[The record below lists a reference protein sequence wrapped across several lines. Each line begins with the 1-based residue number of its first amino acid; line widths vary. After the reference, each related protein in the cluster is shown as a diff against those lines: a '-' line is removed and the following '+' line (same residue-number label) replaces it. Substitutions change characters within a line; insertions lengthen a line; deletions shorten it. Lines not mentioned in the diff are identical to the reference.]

1 MARARNAV
9 AVVNLGSP
17 CSKGPVHEKRAGPE
31 HAHATRP
38 HAIRTTAGTQRR
50 HGEST
55 PEHAHATRPHAT
67 REPQHTQTRRSHRPW
82 GGAPGGYPCGPTKES
97 HTVTTISGEH
107 VATLI
112 SSTMVGSGEPG
123 AMHPARRQRSA
134 VQTGTR
140 FVSLRENKQCPVS
153 LKQLNQYS
161 GEGARPRG
169 PHPHTAK
176 KGPCGPAKR
185 VEREGPKRRGPDG
198 TEQGLSPA
206 GEKHLR
212 PSECRFGTSAAAC
225 GREAA
230 ALAARDDAYAS
241 VGGGSRGRRLASP
254 VCAGGAPQCSVG
266 AAAGRGVSPDSINRR
281 LRPGG
286 APPARGRGSRGSP
299 GEPRWSSRREPCTC
313 RARVGST
320 RCR

>member
-1 MARARNAV
+1 MGPPRGGSRG
-9 AVVNLGSP
+9 GSP
-17 CSKGPVHEKRAGPE
+17 A
-31 HAHATRP
+31 
-38 HAIRTTAGTQRR
+38 
-50 HGEST
+50 
-55 PEHAHATRPHAT
+55 
-67 REPQHTQTRRSHRPW
+67 
-82 GGAPGGYPCGPTKES
+82 APPRCRIQSQQSPANMSQQFT
-97 HTVTTISGEH
+97 
-107 VATLI
+107 

-198 TEQGLSPA
+198 IEQGLSPA

-230 ALAARDDAYAS
+230 ALAARDGVVSTVDACLHHGDARLRQE
-241 VGGGSRGRRLASP
+241 VERHRRKGRRPKLLGALAS
-254 VCAGGAPQCSVG
+254 
-266 AAAGRGVSPDSINRR
+266 
-281 LRPGG
+281 L
-286 APPARGRGSRGSP
+286 ARWQEQEMR
-299 GEPRWSSRREPCTC
+299 
-313 RARVGST
+313 
-320 RCR
+320 

>member
-50 HGEST
+50 HGGST

-67 REPQHTQTRRSHRPW
+67 REPQRTQQSRWAHQ
-82 GGAPGGYPCGPTKES
+82 GGGSQGGSPAAPPRCRIQSQQSPANMS
-97 HTVTTISGEH
+97 QQ
-107 VATLI
+107 LI

-176 KGPCGPAKR
+176 KGPR
-185 VEREGPKRRGPDG
+185 
-198 TEQGLSPA
+198 
-206 GEKHLR
+206 
-212 PSECRFGTSAAAC
+212 
-225 GREAA
+225 
-230 ALAARDDAYAS
+230 
-241 VGGGSRGRRLASP
+241 
-254 VCAGGAPQCSVG
+254 AGG
-266 AAAGRGVSPDSINRR
+266 RDTRTRR
-281 LRPGG
+281 P
-286 APPARGRGSRGSP
+286 
-299 GEPRWSSRREPCTC
+299 
-313 RARVGST
+313 
-320 RCR
+320 

>member
-1 MARARNAV
+1 MGEAHLSTRMRRDHTRQGNRDAHNSRGGPTQGGV
-9 AVVNLGSP
+9 AGGSP
-17 CSKGPVHEKRAGPE
+17 AALPRCRIQSQQSPANMS
-31 HAHATRP
+31 
-38 HAIRTTAGTQRR
+38 Q
-50 HGEST
+50 
-55 PEHAHATRPHAT
+55 
-67 REPQHTQTRRSHRPW
+67 Q
-82 GGAPGGYPCGPTKES
+82 
-97 HTVTTISGEH
+97 
-107 VATLI
+107 LI

-230 ALAARDDAYAS
+230 ALAARDDAS
-241 VGGGSRGRRLASP
+241 VGGGSRRRRLASL
-254 VCAGGAPQCSVG
+254 VCARGAPQRSVG
-266 AAAGRGVSPDSINRR
+266 AAAEKGRGVGPDPLNRR

-286 APPARGRGSRGSP
+286 APPAQGRGSRGSP
-299 GEPRWSSRREPCTC
+299 GEPRLSSRREPCTC
-313 RARVGST
+313 RARAGST

>member
-50 HGEST
+50 HGGST

-67 REPQHTQTRRSHRPW
+67 REPRRTKLSRWAHHR
-82 GGAPGGYPCGPTKES
+82 GGSQGGSPAAPPRCRKQSPQS
-97 HTVTTISGEH
+97 PANMSQQ
-107 VATLI
+107 LI

-230 ALAARDDAYAS
+230 ALAARDDAS

-266 AAAGRGVSPDSINRR
+266 AAAEKEGRMPRPPQSASVPRR
-281 LRPGG
+281 S
-286 APPARGRGSRGSP
+286 AACSRSR
-299 GEPRWSSRREPCTC
+299 EPRLARRAAIVE
-313 RARVGST
+313 ST
-320 RCR
+320 

>member
-1 MARARNAV
+1 MGPPRGGSRG
-9 AVVNLGSP
+9 GSP
-17 CSKGPVHEKRAGPE
+17 A
-31 HAHATRP
+31 
-38 HAIRTTAGTQRR
+38 
-50 HGEST
+50 
-55 PEHAHATRPHAT
+55 
-67 REPQHTQTRRSHRPW
+67 
-82 GGAPGGYPCGPTKES
+82 APPRCRVQSQQSPANMS
-97 HTVTTISGEH
+97 QQ
-107 VATLI
+107 LI

-230 ALAARDDAYAS
+230 ALAARDDAS
-241 VGGGSRGRRLASP
+241 DGGGSRGRRLASP
-254 VCAGGAPQCSVG
+254 MCAEARRS
-266 AAAGRGVSPDSINRR
+266 AASA
-281 LRPGG
+281 LRQ
-286 APPARGRGSRGSP
+286 
-299 GEPRWSSRREPCTC
+299 
-313 RARVGST
+313 
-320 RCR
+320 